1 MNPEKKYNDLLYPDH
16 HRTRGGNTMKK
27 PVRIIALVLC
37 LTAALFVLSSCGNG
51 AVKAS
56 DQSKSPLIGTWI
68 AQKKGDSDYTFN
80 ADGTGTLQRGE
91 IIEKMTFADKGDG
104 TFEMSTEHAQTPIKE
119 GYRIEGD
126 TLYTIDLKLGFED
139 AYTRKQ

>member
-1 MNPEKKYNDLLYPDH
+1 
-16 HRTRGGNTMKK
+16 MKK

-37 LTAALFVLSSCGNG
+37 LTAVLFILSSCGSAG
-51 AVKAS
+51 VKAS
-56 DQSKSPLIGTWI
+56 DQSKSPLVGTWI

-104 TFEMSTEHAQTPIKE
+104 TFEMSTERVQKPIKQ

-126 TLYTIDLKLGFED
+126 TLYTVDPDLGIEE
-139 AYTRKQ
+139 AYKRKQ

>member
-1 MNPEKKYNDLLYPDH
+1 
-16 HRTRGGNTMKK
+16 MKK

-37 LTAALFVLSSCGNG
+37 LAAALLALSSCGSG

-56 DQSKSPLIGTWI
+56 DQSKSPLVGTWI
-68 AQKKGDSDYTFN
+68 AREKGRSDITFN
-80 ADGTGTLQRGE
+80 ADGTGYLQRGE
-91 IIEKMTFADKGDG
+91 ITEKMTFADKGDG
-104 TFEMSTEHAQTPIKE
+104 TYEMSKEHEQAPITE

-126 TLYTIDLKLGFED
+126 TLYTIDLKLGIEE

>member
-1 MNPEKKYNDLLYPDH
+1 
-16 HRTRGGNTMKK
+16 MKK

-37 LTAALFVLSSCGNG
+37 FAAALFVLSSCGSG

-68 AQKKGDSDYTFN
+68 AQEKDRSDHTFN
-80 ADGTGTLQRGE
+80 ADGTGYLQRGE
-91 IIEKMTFADKGDG
+91 ITEKITFADNGDG
-104 TFEMSTEHAQTPIKE
+104 TYKMSTEHVQTPITE

-126 TLYTIDLKLGFED
+126 TLYLIDKELGIEE
-139 AYTRKQ
+139 AYTKKQ

>member
-1 MNPEKKYNDLLYPDH
+1 
-16 HRTRGGNTMKK
+16 MKK

-37 LTAALFVLSSCGNG
+37 FAAALFVLSSCGSG

-80 ADGTGTLQRGE
+80 ADGTGYLQRDQ

-104 TFEMSTEHAQTPIKE
+104 TFEMSTEHAKTPITE

-126 TLYTIDLKLGFED
+126 TLYMIDPELGIEET
-139 AYTRKQ
+139 YTRKK

>member
-1 MNPEKKYNDLLYPDH
+1 
-16 HRTRGGNTMKK
+16 MKK
-27 PVRIIALVLC
+27 PVRIIALVIS
-37 LTAALFVLSSCGNG
+37 LTAILFVLSSCGSAG
-51 AVKAS
+51 VKPS
-56 DQSKSPLIGTWI
+56 DQSGSPLIGTWI
-68 AQKKGDSDYTFN
+68 AQKKGDSDYTVN

-126 TLYTIDLKLGFED
+126 TFYTIDLKLGFED
-139 AYTRKQ
+139 AYTRQQ

>member
-1 MNPEKKYNDLLYPDH
+1 
-16 HRTRGGNTMKK
+16 MKK

-37 LTAALFVLSSCGNG
+37 LTAALCVLSSCGSG

>member
-1 MNPEKKYNDLLYPDH
+1 
-16 HRTRGGNTMKK
+16 MKK

-37 LTAALFVLSSCGNG
+37 LTAALFILSSCGDG
-51 AVKAS
+51 RVKAS

-68 AQKKGDSDYTFN
+68 AQEKGHSDYTFN
-80 ADGTGTLQRGE
+80 ADGTGYLQRDQ

-104 TFEMSTEHAQTPIKE
+104 TFEMSTERVQKPIKS

-126 TLYTIDLKLGFED
+126 TLYMIDPELGIEET
-139 AYTRKQ
+139 YTRKK

>member
-1 MNPEKKYNDLLYPDH
+1 MSEKIYDDSVHPVHYRKQ
-16 HRTRGGNTMKK
+16 GGNTMKK
-27 PVRIIALVLC
+27 PVRIIILVLC
-37 LTAALFVLSSCGNG
+37 LTAALMVLSSCRGG

-68 AQKKGDSDYTFN
+68 AQEKGHSDYTFN
-80 ADGTGTLQRGE
+80 ADGTGYLQRDT

-104 TFEMSTEHAQTPIKE
+104 TFEMSTEHVKTPIKS

-126 TLYTIDLKLGFED
+126 TLYTIDLKLGIEEV
-139 AYTRKQ
+139 YTRKQ

>member
-1 MNPEKKYNDLLYPDH
+1 
-16 HRTRGGNTMKK
+16 MKK

-37 LTAALFVLSSCGNG
+37 LAAALFALSSCGRG
-51 AVKAS
+51 PVKAS

-68 AQKKGDSDYTFN
+68 AQEKDRSDHTFN
-80 ADGTGTLQRGE
+80 ADGTGYLQRGE
-91 IIEKMTFADKGDG
+91 ITEKITFADKGDG
-104 TFEMSTEHAQTPIKE
+104 TFEMSTERIQKPIKQ

-126 TLYTIDLKLGFED
+126 TLYTIDPDLGIEE

>member
-1 MNPEKKYNDLLYPDH
+1 MTKQ
-16 HRTRGGNTMKK
+16 
-27 PVRIIALVLC
+27 VRIVALILC
-37 LTAALFVLSSCGNG
+37 LAAALFVLSACGSG
-51 AVKAS
+51 GVKAS

-68 AQKKGDSDYTFN
+68 AQEKDRSDHTFN
-80 ADGTGTLQRGE
+80 ADGTGYLQRGG

-104 TFEMSTEHAQTPIKE
+104 TFEMSTEHARNPIKS

-126 TLYTIDLKLGFED
+126 TLYQIELKLGIEE